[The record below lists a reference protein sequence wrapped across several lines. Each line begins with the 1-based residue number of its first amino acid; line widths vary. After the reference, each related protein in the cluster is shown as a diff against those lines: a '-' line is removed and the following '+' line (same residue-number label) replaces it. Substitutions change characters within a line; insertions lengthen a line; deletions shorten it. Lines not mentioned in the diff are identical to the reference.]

1 MHEPI
6 AEREAIWTEFLERW
20 PLESLPTMTL
30 KQYSQ
35 AGTDDYFCRWLEKH
49 TESLG
54 SIWGG
59 SSFKFG
65 VFSRLDKEDK
75 HSPHHS
81 FSPDY
86 AWLNKYGDSA
96 QEAFAHVRGLI
107 VAVANAARKG
117 DLDVIENAD
126 LGPVFKWKIA
136 FLYQDR
142 ERPQI
147 LGIFAARDLRAA
159 LGERAS
165 YKENLAGLHRQM
177 IANRSDENLFAYSD
191 RRWDEAQRWLHEQS
205 LPEQALGFFNSQ
217 PDRFEAI
224 NTTQKMAGFIVGN
237 GRQLALVR
245 EKKELSAFVSPGPWQ
260 QLISTSSTEH
270 YPSERTRHSGLGT
283 CAPLLTQGAEAL
295 LVTFK
300 TLRDLD
306 AFCEAYE
313 LDDAAA
319 EPRLPSIEEPNIT
332 MSVPLNQ
339 ILFGPPGT
347 GKTHATIDAALEILD
362 PDFLRGAV
370 GERTLLKAR
379 FDELIHEDR
388 VRFVTFHQSF
398 SYEDFVEGIRAL
410 PSEGDDQTGG
420 VIRYDVEPGI
430 FRKLCE
436 DAVRDKAY
444 EHKVGVREHARVWKI
459 SIDDAGPS
467 ETRNYCFE
475 HGEARIGWQYVGDI
489 RNANLA
495 DPALKLGTNEQS
507 SLNMFGNEILPG
519 DILLCLRSKTSICGV
534 GVVTGEYRFD
544 EHQEAHLRED
554 FVHVLPVRWLAKHIN
569 FDILTLN
576 GDTSL
581 TQKTVYPLSRIKWP
595 ALQQALQDADIA
607 LEAAHSTAKAAT
619 AHQPHVLIIDEINRG
634 NISRIF
640 GELITLLEPS
650 KRAGAEEALHVQL
663 PYSKAQFSVP
673 SNVYLIGTMNTA
685 DRSLAGLD
693 IALRRR
699 FSFKEMP
706 PQPELL
712 REITVNE
719 INIADLLST
728 MNERI
733 EVLLDRDHCLGHAYF
748 MPLEKERTMER
759 LAMIFRN
766 QVLPLLQEYFF
777 EDWQRIQWVLNDH
790 RKPNPA
796 DRFVFQTKADLG
808 VLFGDNVPVPSQN
821 MPWRINQQAF
831 TRASAYRGLI
841 AAMQQ
846 TAVPASELETVTP

>member
-1 MHEPI
+1 
-6 AEREAIWTEFLERW
+6 
-20 PLESLPTMTL
+20 
-30 KQYSQ
+30 
-35 AGTDDYFCRWLEKH
+35 
-49 TESLG
+49 
-54 SIWGG
+54 
-59 SSFKFG
+59 
-65 VFSRLDKEDK
+65 
-75 HSPHHS
+75 
-81 FSPDY
+81 
-86 AWLNKYGDSA
+86 
-96 QEAFAHVRGLI
+96 
-107 VAVANAARKG
+107 
-117 DLDVIENAD
+117 
-126 LGPVFKWKIA
+126 
-136 FLYQDR
+136 
-142 ERPQI
+142 
-147 LGIFAARDLRAA
+147 
-159 LGERAS
+159 
-165 YKENLAGLHRQM
+165 
-177 IANRSDENLFAYSD
+177 
-191 RRWDEAQRWLHEQS
+191 
-205 LPEQALGFFNSQ
+205 
-217 PDRFEAI
+217 
-224 NTTQKMAGFIVGN
+224 
-237 GRQLALVR
+237 
-245 EKKELSAFVSPGPWQ
+245 
-260 QLISTSSTEH
+260 
-270 YPSERTRHSGLGT
+270 
-283 CAPLLTQGAEAL
+283 
-295 LVTFK
+295 
-300 TLRDLD
+300 
-306 AFCEAYE
+306 
-313 LDDAAA
+313 
-319 EPRLPSIEEPNIT
+319 
-332 MSVPLNQ
+332 
-339 ILFGPPGT
+339 
-347 GKTHATIDAALEILD
+347 
-362 PDFLRGAV
+362 
-370 GERTLLKAR
+370 
-379 FDELIHEDR
+379 

-495 DPALKLGTNEQS
+495 DPAHKLGTNDQS

-544 EHQEAHLRED
+544 EHQESHLRED

-581 TQKTVYPLSRIKWP
+581 TQKTVYPLARIKWP

-607 LEAAHSTAKAAT
+607 LEAAHSTAMAAT

-634 NISRIF
+634 NVSRIF

-650 KRAGAEEALHVQL
+650 KRAGAVEALHVQL

-685 DRSLAGLD
+685 DRSLVGLD

-712 REITVNE
+712 REVTVNE
-719 INIADLLST
+719 INIADLLSA

-733 EVLLDRDHCLGHAYF
+733 EVLLGRDHCLGHAYF
-748 MPLEKERTMER
+748 MPLKKERTMER
-759 LAMIFRN
+759 LASIFRN

-790 RKPNPA
+790 RKPDPA

-808 VLFGDNVPVPSQN
+808 ALFGDKVPVSTHN
-821 MPWRINQQAF
+821 MPWRINQLAF

-846 TAVPASELETVTP
+846 TAVPVSELETVTP

>member
-6 AEREAIWTEFLERW
+6 TEREKLWTAFLERW

-49 TESLG
+49 TEPLG

-65 VFSRLDKEDK
+65 VFSRLDKEEK
-75 HSPHHS
+75 NSPHHS
-81 FSPDY
+81 FTTDH

-96 QEAFAHVRGLI
+96 DEAFALVRGLI
-107 VAVANAARKG
+107 VTVANAAREG
-117 DLDVIENAD
+117 DLDIIETVD

-159 LGERAS
+159 LGEKAS
-165 YKENLAGLHRQM
+165 YKENLAALHQQL
-177 IANRSDENLFAYSD
+177 IANRNDENLFAYSD
-191 RRWDEAQRWLHEQS
+191 GLWDKAQRWLHEQS

-224 NTTQKMAGFIVGN
+224 NTTQKMAGFTLGN
-237 GRQLALVR
+237 GRVLALVR

-260 QLISTSSTEH
+260 QAVRPFSTEP
-270 YPSERTRHSGLGT
+270 YPRERTRHSGLAT
-283 CAPLLTQGAEAL
+283 CAPQLVQGSEAL
-295 LVTFK
+295 LVTLK
-300 TLRDLD
+300 NLRDLD

-313 LDDAAA
+313 LDDAAI
-319 EPRLPSIEEPNIT
+319 EPRLPFTKELNVT
-332 MSVPLNQ
+332 MSAPLNQ

-347 GKTHATIDAALEILD
+347 GKTYATIEATLEILD

-370 GERTLLKAR
+370 GDRAQLKAR
-379 FDELIHEDR
+379 FDEFANEER

-410 PSEGDDQTGG
+410 PIEGDDQTAGG
-420 VIRYDVEPGI
+420 IRYDVEPGI

-467 ETRNYCFE
+467 ETRNHCFKQ
-475 HGEARIGWQYVGDI
+475 GEARIGWNKVGDI

-495 DPALKLGTNEQS
+495 DPAHKLGTNDQS

-519 DILLCLRSKTSICGV
+519 DILLCLKSKTSICGV
-534 GVVTGEYRFD
+534 GVVTGEYRLD
-544 EHQEAHLRED
+544 EHQEPHLRED

-581 TQKTVYPLSRIKWP
+581 TQKTVYPLARIKWP
-595 ALQQALQDADIA
+595 ALQQALQEAGIA
-607 LEAAHSTAKAAT
+607 LEAAPLTATEAT

-706 PQPELL
+706 PQPDLL
-712 REITVNE
+712 RSVTVSG
-719 INIADLLST
+719 INIADLLSV

-748 MPLEKERTMER
+748 IPLQQEPTLER
-759 LAMIFRN
+759 LASIFRN
-766 QVLPLLQEYFF
+766 QILPLLQEYFF

-790 RKPNPA
+790 RKMNPA
-796 DRFVFQTKADLG
+796 DHFVFQSKADLNA
-808 VLFGDNVPVPSQN
+808 LFGDKVPVSSHN
-821 MPWRINQQAF
+821 MPWQINQQAF
-831 TRASAYRGLI
+831 TRASAYQSLI
-841 AAMQQ
+841 DGAHQP
-846 TAVPASELETVTP
+846 TIPASEPDAVTL